1 MPNDFMSTLI
11 ALRANAWMQESRDA
25 ALAQA
30 QAQAQAQG
38 QAKAAS
44 SPSPPPKNGPKCINP
59 SARKAGWIPVN
70 CNCNECSALQ
80 QAWLQNRRP

>member
-30 QAQAQAQG
+30 QAQAQA
-38 QAKAAS
+38 KAA
-44 SPSPPPKNGPKCINP
+44 PPPLKNGPKCINP

-70 CNCNECSALQ
+70 CTCNECVALQ
-80 QAWLQNRRP
+80 QTWLQNRS